1 MHDWLSSSSSSVLF
15 NVLVMTNKVSRYGNK
30 WWLKLFYWI
39 WKWMLSPNLY
49 IFKDLMLCK
58 YKLILI
64 TNYFSFFQT
73 VLTKIKILWAL
84 FVVLTF
90 ERQSHV
96 TWAGL
101 ELIIYPSIGFNSS
114 FSWLYLS
121 SAGITGL
128 GHNTQLKFSY
138 FILF

>member
-1 MHDWLSSSSSSVLF
+1 MHDWVSSSSSSSSVLF

-49 IFKDLMLCK
+49 IFKELMLCK

-73 VLTKIKILWAL
+73 VLTKIKHIVGPFCCFDFWETISRNLGWLRTHYLPKDWLEFLILMAL
-84 FVVLTF
+84 PFKCWHY
-90 ERQSHV
+90 RYGPQ
-96 TWAGL
+96 
-101 ELIIYPSIGFNSS
+101 YP
-114 FSWLYLS
+114 
-121 SAGITGL
+121 A
-128 GHNTQLKFSY
+128 
-138 FILF
+138 